1 MPASTHPGKPAPPL
15 RGEAAYRA
23 SREAIAKR
31 NEAACAVAAQQ
42 RAEKEAD
49 AAKGAAREE
58 RLERAA
64 ARGVHVP

>member
-1 MPASTHPGKPAPPL
+1 MPASTTTPAKPPL

-31 NEAACAVAAQQ
+31 NEAACAAAAHR

-49 AAKGAAREE
+49 AAKGVAREE

-64 ARGVHVP
+64 ARESHMT